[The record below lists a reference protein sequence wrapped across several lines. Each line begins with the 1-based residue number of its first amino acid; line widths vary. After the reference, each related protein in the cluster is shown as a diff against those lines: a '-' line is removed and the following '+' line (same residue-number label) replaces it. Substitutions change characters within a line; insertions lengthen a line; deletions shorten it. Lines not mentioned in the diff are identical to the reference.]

1 MNGNWDIAFNNLDE
15 KATNPS
21 SDCINDLTS
30 SSAIESNS
38 SKHENC
44 NDQSKRVHKCQ
55 ESGKQH
61 SNRFNENRHYPKRDS
76 KNEVTKAMPLYLVS
90 NLFKKKDP
98 TEVLLTILSKESGF
112 LLHLEK
118 RGVSHDV
125 MSYILLAIEIALDS
139 KMHSNVAAMIS
150 QVTNSNLFFS
160 KLTIFLAAFQR
171 YPSEKFHLDSL
182 FSLSKFLFKFQ
193 AALPSNASDP
203 VQAILPTLEKTCDLF
218 LSKNAQLFKKVSN
231 ILQEIKK
238 QKNLFFTSQQN
249 VPEEQIS
256 QTQKDQEPPDN
267 YRSIPILPTANDIH
281 TSCTFLRPNL
291 VKGQYKDTEHY
302 LDVQY
307 RLLREDYVKPLRDG
321 IASYLNLKK
330 QGKSLNC
337 KEIRVYSNVHI
348 IRQEF
353 VNGGLVHFAHFKENN
368 FSKIKWELSKRF
380 LTGSLLCLSSNDF
393 ETMLFATVARRDPK
407 ELCKGLVL
415 LRFED
420 LTDEVLT
427 LSPLRNFV
435 VIETNAYFE
444 AYRHNLHALCEL
456 EETKLPMKPYII
468 ETQNTIRC
476 PQYLQESTVYDMR
489 PLLLP
494 LEEHYFDRHVEEDGE
509 ISITYNFSYVIS
521 QKATAVRILEDD
533 QWPTYSELSLDP
545 TQYAA
550 IKAAVT
556 KEFAIVQGPPGTG
569 KTYVG
574 LRIAQLLLHNKNKWQ
589 TQTNASPML
598 VVCYTNHALDQF
610 LEGLSFFTQKIVRIG
625 GRGTNEK
632 ISHFQLS
639 NLRRKVVEKREIPN
653 YIFKF
658 MRQKRFELH
667 NLAKDIAEIKRIV
680 EQCYSTILG
689 EDVLKDYMSFEH
701 YYSIKNVD
709 DVGSESSKMQYW
721 LGILGRKA
729 DQCPTIVEEK
739 DEMPTDLESKNG
751 TSAKCFKEEEN
762 EGAVD
767 IEFIEAQ
774 RDINS
779 EEFDIIR
786 FDMLSNENKV
796 LHLESDSWKYQGG
809 KKKIKDVA
817 DNLNDF
823 KAMSETEV
831 KSIDNVWFLPH
842 SDRWGL
848 YKYWLECYIEKK
860 QRAVFDMQIRL
871 RKEYEEFNE
880 VQTEIDLFVSLR
892 AHVIG
897 MTTTGAAKYRN
908 ILQRLDPK
916 IVIVEEAAEI
926 LESHVVTSLASN
938 TQHVILIGDHQQLK
952 PSPAVHMLAV
962 KYELDVSLFERM
974 VQNGMQC
981 YRLGIQHRM
990 RPEISALLVPHIYE
1004 NLKDHESVREYEN
1017 IKGINKNVFFISH
1030 NYNELQEF
1038 DSRSKVNLHEATFLI
1053 KFCSYILLQGYDSS
1067 QITVLTTY
1075 SGQYYALKKLIGDGI
1090 LKKVKLTVVDNYQG
1104 EENDIILISFVRS
1117 NEEGEIGFLKVS
1129 NRVCVAL
1136 SRAKKALYCI
1146 GNFELLME
1154 NSSLWKDIVGVLQ
1167 KNEAIGPSLQL
1178 SCQNHP
1184 ETINLVANEKDF
1196 DIVREGGCS
1205 HKCAF
1210 ILPCKHECSLLCH
1223 PYDTKHEKIKC
1234 LKPCSRSCNKG
1245 HLCKK
1250 NCSEVCGFCT
1260 ELIEKKMELCGHV
1273 IIVECYLSLCEEII
1287 CTEPCEK
1294 ILSCGHLCQR
1304 TCNAPCTT
1312 KCSWKVDVVSD
1323 ICGHMVEVECYNSSN
1338 SEYISKLCKKPCGVK
1353 LSCGHSCRGTCST
1366 CHQGKLHVTCNQICK
1381 RTLICG
1387 HKCQVPCCRNCPPCI
1402 LPCENQCFHGK
1413 CTKKCGDPCIVC
1425 EEACKWECPHKKC
1438 TAVCGDICK
1447 RDVCDEPCPK
1457 LLECQHSCPGFCE
1470 ELCPKMCIHCDKDSD
1485 GIYFGNKDNEVDRF
1499 IVLEDCGH
1507 MIEVSYLTKWLN
1519 PSCDEGKKIEL
1530 KVCPKCKTVIRR
1542 NSYFGNIIK
1551 SGFSEIEKVKI
1562 AYKNLGKDLK
1572 LQKSVIELIDSKS
1585 DKVKAIC
1592 EPLKKSLIY
1601 NKNRHTVEIIRIEN
1615 IVHLTEALINATE
1628 FFNTFSHEIN
1638 IKDLQIQILFNNLM
1652 KYMSSCKILLIEFI
1666 QCEYLTASQDQLEDL
1681 KWEIHRLK
1689 LADQL
1694 LKFMGSHND
1703 VSHTEAINAINCIA
1717 SYTPFR
1723 ESNVKTFIE
1732 IFRNLA
1738 LVSGAT
1744 FIEDFDMENQM
1755 KLKLMNLSEV
1765 HWYQCLNGHVYCITE
1780 EREKRRCFDCEEKN
1794 M

>member
-1 MNGNWDIAFNNLDE
+1 MNGNCDIAFNNLNKKSA
-15 KATNPS
+15 KAS
-21 SDCINDLTS
+21 SACVNDLTS
-30 SSAIESNS
+30 SSAMESNS
-38 SKHENC
+38 SIHENC
-44 NDQSKRVHKCQ
+44 TGQPKHGNKCQ
-55 ESGKQH
+55 ESSKQR

-76 KNEVTKAMPLYLVS
+76 KNGVAKAMSLYLVS

-125 MSYILLAIEIALDS
+125 MAYILLAIEIALDS

-150 QVTNSNLFFS
+150 QVTNTDVFF
-160 KLTIFLAAFQR
+160 K
-171 YPSEKFHLDSL
+171 
-182 FSLSKFLFKFQ
+182 
-193 AALPSNASDP
+193 
-203 VQAILPTLEKTCDLF
+203 
-218 LSKNAQLFKKVSN
+218 
-231 ILQEIKK
+231 
-238 QKNLFFTSQQN
+238 
-249 VPEEQIS
+249 QIS
-256 QTQKDQEPPDN
+256 ETQKDQEPPDN
-267 YRSIPILPTANDIH
+267 YRCIPILPTADDIH
-281 TSCTFLRPNL
+281 TSSTFLRPNL
-291 VKGQYKDTEHY
+291 VRGQYKDTEHY

-393 ETMLFATVARRDPK
+393 EAMLFATVARRDPK

-444 AYRHNLHALCEL
+444 AYRHNLHALRIDC
-456 EETKLPMKPYII
+456 
-468 ETQNTIRC
+468 IR
-476 PQYLQESTVYDMR
+476 YATFVASFRGAL
-489 PLLLP
+489 
-494 LEEHYFDRHVEEDGE
+494 FDRHVDEDGE

-545 TQYAA
+545 TQYTA

-632 ISHFQLS
+632 ISQFQLS

-658 MRQKRFELH
+658 MRQKRFDLH

-680 EQCYSTILG
+680 EQCYSSILG

-701 YYSIKNVD
+701 YDSIKNVD
-709 DVGSESSKMQYW
+709 DVGSESFKMQYW
-721 LGILGRKA
+721 LGILGRNT
-729 DQCPTIVEEK
+729 DQCRTIVEEK
-739 DEMPTDLESKNG
+739 DEMSADLETKNV
-751 TSAKCFKEEEN
+751 TSVKDFREEEN

-796 LHLESDSWKYQGG
+796 LHLESDSWKFQGG

-990 RPEISALLVPHIYE
+990 RPEIAALLVPHIYE

-1017 IKGINKNVFFISH
+1017 IK
-1030 NYNELQEF
+1030 
-1038 DSRSKVNLHEATFLI
+1038 
-1053 KFCSYILLQGYDSS
+1053 
-1067 QITVLTTY
+1067 
-1075 SGQYYALKKLIGDGI
+1075 
-1090 LKKVKLTVVDNYQG
+1090 VVDNYQG
-1104 EENDIILISFVRS
+1104 EENDIVLISFVRS

-1167 KNEAIGPSLQL
+1167 KNQAIGPSLQL

-1184 ETINLVANEKDF
+1184 ETINVVANEKDF

-1234 LKPCSRSCNKG
+1234 LKPCSRSCDKG

-1260 ELIEKKMELCGHV
+1260 ELIERKMELCGHV

-1304 TCNAPCTT
+1304 TCNAPCSTR
-1312 KCSWKVDVVSD
+1312 CLWKVDVVSD
-1323 ICGHMVEVECYNSSN
+1323 ICGHMIEVECVNSSN
-1338 SEYISKLCKKPCGVK
+1338 LEYISKLCKKSCGVK

-1387 HKCQVPCCRNCPPCI
+1387 HKCQVPCCRKCPPCI
-1402 LPCENQCFHGK
+1402 LPCENQCFHGE
-1413 CTKKCGDPCIVC
+1413 CPKKCGEPCIVC
-1425 EEACKWECPHKKC
+1425 EESCKWECPHKKC
-1438 TAVCGDICK
+1438 TALCGNMCS
-1447 RDVCDEPCPK
+1447 RDVCNEPCPK
-1457 LLECQHSCPGFCE
+1457 LLECQHPCPGFCG
-1470 ELCPKMCIHCDKDSD
+1470 ELCPKMCIHCDKDKD

-1499 IVLEDCGH
+1499 ILLEDCGH
-1507 MIEVSYLTKWLN
+1507 MIEVIYLTKWLN
-1519 PSCDEGKKIEL
+1519 QTYDEGKKIEL

-1542 NSYFGNIIK
+1542 NSYFGNVIK
-1551 SGFSEIEKVKI
+1551 SFLSEIEKVKI
-1562 AYKNLGKDLK
+1562 AYKNLGKNLK

-1585 DKVKAIC
+1585 DKVKDIC

-1615 IVHLTEALINATE
+1615 IVQLTEALINATE

-1638 IKDLQIQILFNNLM
+1638 IKDLQIQILFNNLV
-1652 KYMSSCKILLIEFI
+1652 KYMNSCKILLIEFI

-1694 LKFMGSHND
+1694 LKFLGSHND
-1703 VSHTEAINAINCIA
+1703 VSHPETVNIINCIA
-1717 SYTPFR
+1717 SHTPFR

-1744 FIEDFDMENQM
+1744 FINDFDVENQM
-1755 KLKLMNLSEV
+1755 KLKSMNFSEIP
-1765 HWYQCLNGHVYCITE
+1765 WYQCLNGHVYCITE
-1780 EREKRRCFDCEEKN
+1780 EMEKRRCFECEEKN